1 MEATMAIT
9 DSARRPSAGARR
21 AGYCVAI
28 AFGVAFL
35 VVVNGWPGWQ
45 AMPFLTSEA
54 DQVLWLVN
62 FSVAA
67 GIAANMVYLA
77 YDPPWLKSLG
87 DAVTTG
93 IGLAAAI
100 RIWQVFP
107 FDLSSGWSTAVRVL
121 LVVAIAGSCIALVVQ
136 IVTLGRWFTG
146 HTSHSGHMRTGH

>member
-1 MEATMAIT
+1 MAIT

-67 GIAANMVYLA
+67 GIAANVVYLA
-77 YDPPWLKSLG
+77 HDPPWLKSLG

-121 LVVAIAGSCIALVVQ
+121 LVIAIAGSCIALAVQ
-136 IVTLGRWFTG
+136 TVALGRWFTRP
-146 HTSHSGHMRTGH
+146 HLA

>member
-1 MEATMAIT
+1 MAVT

-21 AGYCVAI
+21 AGYCIFI
-28 AFGVAFL
+28 ALGVAFL
-35 VVVNGWPGWQ
+35 VVFNGWPGWQ
-45 AMPFLTSEA
+45 AMPFLTSDV

-67 GIAANMVYLA
+67 GIAANVVYLA

-87 DAVTTG
+87 DVVTTG
-93 IGLAAAI
+93 TGLAAAI

-121 LVVAIAGSCIALVVQ
+121 LVVAIAGSCITLVVQ
-136 IVTLGRWFTG
+136 LVTLARLFAGRAW
-146 HTSHSGHMRTGH
+146 HSGHMRTGH